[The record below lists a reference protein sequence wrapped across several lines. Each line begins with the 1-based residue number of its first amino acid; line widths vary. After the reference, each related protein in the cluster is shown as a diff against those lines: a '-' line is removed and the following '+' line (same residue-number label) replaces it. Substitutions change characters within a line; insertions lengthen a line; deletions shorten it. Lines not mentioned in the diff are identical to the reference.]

1 MWKKLMKINYNISEK
16 VTCSHQGDPH
26 SPLAGSRNKPP
37 ILQIGGS
44 RYFFEKKL

>member
-1 MWKKLMKINYNISEK
+1 MKINYNISEK

-37 ILQIGGS
+37 AAPGIFL
-44 RYFFEKKL
+44 KKNYD